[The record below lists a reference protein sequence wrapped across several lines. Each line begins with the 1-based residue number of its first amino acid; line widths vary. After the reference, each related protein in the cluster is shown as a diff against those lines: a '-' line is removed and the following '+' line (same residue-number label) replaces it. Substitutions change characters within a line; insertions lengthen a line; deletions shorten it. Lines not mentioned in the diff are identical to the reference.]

1 MNTRCPQLIASPCP
15 FHPSSSHAQYFPS
28 VICLTLS
35 RHRLFHQLPHP
46 FLFTTHSS
54 LIQPSL
60 DTSHPDFSSVAIP
73 SRHIASGIPPPPFHP
88 DISHSEFLRRHSTRT
103 SSHPEFLRRHS
114 IRMSHTRNSS
124 RRHSIRMPHTRNPI
138 RRRSTFSGCLTSRI
152 LSSRRSTFFFILRA
166 FSLGSKIAF

>member
-1 MNTRCPQLIASPCP
+1 MESCKAWLPFLSPYFFMNTRCPQLIASPCP

-88 DISHSEFLRRHSTRT
+88 DV
-103 SSHPEFLRRHS
+103 SHPEFLPPPFHPDAS
-114 IRMSHTRNSS
+114 YPESYPPTFHLLRMSHIRNSIQPTFHLFL
-124 RRHSIRMPHTRNPI
+124 HS
-138 RRRSTFSGCLTSRI
+138 
-152 LSSRRSTFFFILRA
+152 
-166 FSLGSKIAF
+166 